1 MNTKNNPSDQI
12 IHEELGLIE
21 DKNLLV
27 ENQIDFLRYEM
38 NTMLDYLGNNYLSRY
53 ECKELIT
60 SEKPLK
66 SEIVK
71 KVIENTNLQ
80 LDPEDF
86 KNLRTYFRYEF
97 NLRMRSMKLNV
108 IENIIQEISY
118 QIDNIEIP
126 EDDREFQSYMNQL
139 ENLTKWITSEFESF
153 YTLTEELIPMKNR
166 SPRFVTIKELREE

>member
-38 NTMLDYLGNNYLSRY
+38 NTMLNYLGNNYLSRS
-53 ECKELIT
+53 ECKEILNFE
-60 SEKPLK
+60 SET
-66 SEIVK
+66 VK
-71 KVIENTNLQ
+71 KVIENTNYLF
-80 LDPEDF
+80 DPEDF
-86 KNLRTYFRYEF
+86 INLRIYFRYEF

-108 IENIIQEISY
+108 IDNIIQEISY
-118 QIDNIEIP
+118 QIDNVEIP
-126 EDDREFQSYMNQL
+126 EDDKEFQSYMNQL

-166 SPRFVTIKELREE
+166 SSRFVTIKELREE